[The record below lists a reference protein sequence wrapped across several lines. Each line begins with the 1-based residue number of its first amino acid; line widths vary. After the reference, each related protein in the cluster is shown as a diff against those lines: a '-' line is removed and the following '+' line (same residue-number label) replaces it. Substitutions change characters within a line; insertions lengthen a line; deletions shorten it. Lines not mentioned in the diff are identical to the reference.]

1 LEKVSYLLKNFNI
14 KPRQHAEPNRTGR
27 KLMAAGLLFTIT
39 PDAHQVSTS
48 AAAARMFQTA
58 DTFLNSLSSEQRRAA
73 CFPFEDGER
82 YDWHYV
88 PRRRNGLALKDMTPD
103 QQVLAREF
111 LKTGLSQSGYRKSAT
126 IMKLETVLREIEAF
140 DMGRDPEKYFFSFFG
155 LPSGN
160 GTWGWRVEGHH
171 LSLNFTIIEGR
182 LLATAPRFFGANP
195 AKVAAGELSGLRT
208 LAAEE
213 DLARRLLNSLDA
225 EQKQKAVFRQ
235 QAYADIVTGNAEEVA
250 PLDQVGIAA
259 AALDGAQMDVL
270 LRLVDEYVSALTPEI
285 ARQRAEAVRS
295 SGLNRIHF
303 GWAGSLIPGR
313 PHYYRIQGAAF
324 LVEYDNVQNSANH
337 IHTVWRDL
345 DGDFGRDLLREH
357 YRRAHL

>member
-1 LEKVSYLLKNFNI
+1 
-14 KPRQHAEPNRTGR
+14 
-27 KLMAAGLLFTIT
+27 MAASLLFTIT
-39 PDAHQVSTS
+39 PDAHQVSMS
-48 AAAARMFQTA
+48 VAADRMFQKA
-58 DTFLNSLSSEQRRAA
+58 DAFLNSLSSEQRRAA

-88 PRRRNGLALKDMTPD
+88 PRRRNGLALKDMTAG
-103 QQVLAREF
+103 QQVLALGF
-111 LKTGLSQSGYRKSAT
+111 LETGLSQSGYWKSAT
-126 IMKLETVLREIEAF
+126 IMQLETVLREIEAF
-140 DMGRDPEKYFFSFFG
+140 DLGRDPEKYFFSFFG

-195 AKVAAGELSGLRT
+195 ARVAAGELSGLRA

-235 QAYADIVTGNAEEVA
+235 QAYGDIVTGNAEVVS

-259 AALDGAQMDVL
+259 AALDGAQMEVL
-270 LRLVDEYVSALTPEI
+270 MRLIDEYVSALTPEI
-285 ARQRAEAVRS
+285 ARQRTEAVRN

-303 GWAGSLIPGR
+303 GWAGSLEPGF

-337 IHTVWRDL
+337 IHTVWRDF

-357 YRRAHL
+357 YRKAHR